1 MLSLPIQIALLL
13 MYPTG
18 CPVKFMVCSE
28 ANVFK
33 HFFGNAHPIT
43 SRQNSYRLVECSLCR
58 LHSRYIEDRL
68 SPYSSSVGTALPVLP
83 QGGSSNPDQT
93 NFYTL
98 IVSIFSFF
106 DVVSDEA
113 EYVLSKS
120 LLCLKKSSNSISSQS
135 PNLLE

>member
-1 MLSLPIQIALLL
+1 

-18 CPVKFMVCSE
+18 CPVKFMACSE

-83 QGGSSNPDQT
+83 QGGSKNSDQT